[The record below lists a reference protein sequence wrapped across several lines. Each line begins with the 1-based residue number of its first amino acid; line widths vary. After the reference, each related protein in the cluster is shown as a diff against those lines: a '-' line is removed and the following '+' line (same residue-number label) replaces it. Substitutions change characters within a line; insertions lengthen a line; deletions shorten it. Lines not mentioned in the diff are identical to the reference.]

1 MRISLQQKNDLK
13 HQLVS
18 CLRKDKEIVR
28 IVIFGSFVNSD
39 NPHDIDVAVFQDS
52 SEGYLPLAMKYRTR
66 TEEVAKILPLDIL
79 PLKSKVTTDPFLAE
93 IAKGEVIYER

>member
-1 MRISLQQKNDLK
+1 MRITLQQKADIK
-13 HQLVS
+13 RQLIS
-18 CLRKDKEIVR
+18 CLKTDKEIVK

-52 SEGYLPLAMKYRTR
+52 SEGYLPLAMKYRSR
-66 TEEVAKILPLDIL
+66 TEEVAKIMPLDIL
-79 PLKSKVTTDPFLAE
+79 PLKSKVKTDPFLAE